1 MSIRNLAVLVFAIL
15 LSLFPAIGQTPQ
27 PALNLPALKAA
38 VTVRR
43 DARSIPYIE
52 AKDDADLYFVQGYV
66 TASDRLW
73 QMDVLRR
80 RARGETAEV
89 FGRAAL
95 EDDKAWR
102 RYGFAAIADENLKNL
117 SPDMRSA
124 LERYAAGVNAY
135 IATLTPE
142 TLPVEFKIL
151 QYKPAEWR
159 PSDTIVV
166 GKILAEAL
174 STTWQQD
181 LQRAAAMA
189 ALSPEKFKDVT
200 NQVTPYDVILF
211 GKDVEMQKPARQQGR
226 NTQRYHAPIRTQ
238 RLAHNF
244 DTITPGL
251 LAAAEHQ
258 MAVRERSL
266 AEIGLFA
273 EDLAASNNW
282 VISGKRTA
290 DGKAI
295 LANDPHLA
303 ATAPGIWYMAHL
315 TTPSI
320 RVAGVT
326 FPGVP
331 GIVLGHNEHFAWGA
345 TNVGPDVQDLYL
357 ETFNAEGKY
366 KTPTGWESPVIR
378 KEEIKVRLN
387 PLKPDTETV
396 TLDVTETR
404 NGLINLEDGGK
415 RYALKWT
422 ARDPKN
428 NDLAAFFYLNR
439 GQNWEDFKT
448 ALSQYGGATQNFVYA
463 DVKGNIGWYAAGKI
477 PIRRKGTGELPYDG
491 STADGDWTGFIPFAE
506 LPNLYNPP
514 SGLIVTAN
522 QRTVGTDYKY
532 QQFIRDAATPWRAR
546 RIFDRL
552 DPNRKVTMDDV
563 RDAQYDIF
571 NQPLSMLAK
580 EIAASGSASAQTTA
594 VLKNWDGMMR
604 ADSKAAVIVNE
615 VRNCIAG
622 RIADANKPVPLS
634 AIRERILFWAVA
646 QKSARWLP
654 AGVGSYN
661 DLIKS
666 CDESSHTSLSDPKRF
681 GPDESN
687 WRWDGVFRARF
698 MHPLAAAPL
707 IGGQFLV
714 EPKGVNGSGQTP
726 NVGPYVS
733 MRHIASPGNW
743 DATRFVIPLGQSG
756 DPKSPHFRDQFE
768 AWNSGTPAVFPFSSA
783 AVANAAKTTVTYR
796 P

>member
-1 MSIRNLAVLVFAIL
+1 MHRLALTLLV
-15 LSLFPAIGQTPQ
+15 LFPLSTFAQ
-27 PALNLPALKAA
+27 PATLDLSGVKST

-43 DARSIPYIE
+43 DARSIPYID

-73 QMDVLRR
+73 QMDILRR
-80 RARGETAEV
+80 RARGETAEI

-95 EDDKAWR
+95 EDDKIWR
-102 RYGFAAIADENLKNL
+102 RYGFSGIAEENLKQL
-117 SPDMRSA
+117 SPELRAA
-124 LERYAAGVNAY
+124 LDRYAAGVNAY
-135 IATLTPE
+135 IATLTPQ
-142 TLPVEFKIL
+142 TMPTEFKIL
-151 QYKPAEWR
+151 QYTPHEWK
-159 PSDTIVV
+159 PSDSIVI

-174 STTWQQD
+174 SSTWNQD

-189 ALSPEKFKDVT
+189 ALPPDKFKDLT
-200 NQVTPYDVILF
+200 NQVTQYDVVLF
-211 GKDVEMQKPARQQGR
+211 GKDVPLAKTTVARELR
-226 NTQRYHAPIRTQ
+226 NNPS
-238 RLAHNF
+238 
-244 DTITPGL
+244 PEL
-251 LAAAEHQ
+251 LAAADRQ
-258 MAVRERSL
+258 MAVRDRSL
-266 AEIGLFA
+266 AEIGLYA

-290 DGKAI
+290 DGKPL

-303 ATAPGIWYMAHL
+303 ATAPGIWYLAHL
-315 TTPSI
+315 STPSM

-366 KTPTGWESPVIR
+366 KTPAGWESPVIR
-378 KEEIKVRLN
+378 KEEIKVRSNPLN
-387 PLKPDTETV
+387 PTTETV

-404 NGLINLEDGGK
+404 NGVINVEDGSK

-439 GQNWEDFKT
+439 GKTWEDFKS
-448 ALSQYGGATQNFVYA
+448 ALSQYGGATQNFVFA

-477 PIRRKGTGELPYDG
+477 PIRRTGSGEVPYDG
-491 STADGDWTGFIPFAE
+491 STNEGEWTGFIPFAE

-522 QRTVGTDYKY
+522 QRIVGTDYKY
-532 QQFIRDAATPWRAR
+532 AQMSRDAATPWRAR
-546 RIFDRL
+546 RLFDL
-552 DPNRKVTMDDV
+552 LSPKTKITMDDV
-563 RDAQYDIF
+563 RDAQHDIYNRPF
-571 NQPLSMLAK
+571 HDLAK
-580 EIAASGSASAQTTA
+580 EIVASGAASSQTTA
-594 VLKNWDGMMR
+594 ALKDWDGNMKW
-604 ADSKAAVIVNE
+604 DSKPAVIVFE
-615 VRNCIAG
+615 IRNCMANTIA
-622 RIADANKPVPLS
+622 AANKPAPS
-634 AIRERILFWAVA
+634 IAIRERVLHWAVA
-646 QKSARWLP
+646 TKDKKWLP
-654 AGVGSYN
+654 PGVGSYK
-661 DLIKS
+661 DLIRT
-666 CDESSHTSLSDPKRF
+666 CDESARASLSDPKRF

-687 WRWDGVFRARF
+687 WKWEGVFRARF

-707 IGGQFLV
+707 IGAQFLV

-726 NVGPYVS
+726 NVGPFVS
-733 MRHIASPGNW
+733 MRHISSPGNW

-768 AWNSGTPAVFPFSSA
+768 NWNTGTPAVFPFTKAAVESA
-783 AVANAAKTTVTYR
+783 AKGTTVFNPR
-796 P
+796 